1 MPRQGVWSLIP
12 TTAKAQ
18 HLPQD
23 TIEPQA
29 PLTSLDDRRL
39 AVDRSSNI
47 LVVGGSDQTDTV
59 LRDAG
64 LPVSRCAGPEVMA
77 DAFAQAAHLPAIVIA
92 PLLSPSFDI
101 LDVIHALALLGFGG
115 QLLAVTVA
123 LPDVAAVLRE
133 LRAETA
139 GFRLDILQVGG

>member
-1 MPRQGVWSLIP
+1 M
-12 TTAKAQ
+12 
-18 HLPQD
+18 PQD

-39 AVDRSSNI
+39 GLDRSSNI
-47 LVVGGSDQTDTV
+47 LVVGGSDQTDTM

-64 LPVSRCAGPEVMA
+64 LSVSRCTGPEA
-77 DAFAQAAHLPAIVIA
+77 LAEAFAQATHLPAIVIA

-101 LDVIHALALLGFGG
+101 LDVIRALAPLDFGG
-115 QLLAVTVA
+115 QLLAVTFV

-133 LRAETA
+133 LRAETP